1 MPGCFLRPRGLAR
14 FQLLVLHYC
23 TIELCES
30 VSAQSVW
37 HDAYFFLNVEH
48 SVSEAS
54 EQHERMPA
62 WLATLIDS
70 AVQWSDSLYVHSSTL
85 HFTFVEVFIM
95 FTVPFILN

>member
-1 MPGCFLRPRGLAR
+1 MDQIRC
-14 FQLLVLHYC
+14 
-23 TIELCES
+23 
-30 VSAQSVW
+30 
-37 HDAYFFLNVEH
+37 YFFLNVEH
-48 SVSEAS
+48 SVSDAS

-95 FTVPFILN
+95 FTVPFYCT